1 MSIQFRA
8 RTLTKVIEAYPPV
21 QDITEMGFC
30 CSPVP
35 ALNVKASK
43 VSCLQS
49 GGYFL
54 PGQIS
59 SVKCPSDC
67 AIQFTAPLTNGSCC
81 YTYKESGIY
90 YQTCQNAD
98 SESVCSGI
106 HEGYEEGFRYKFIK
120 GGVCEDFSQVI
131 KCDINKNLGN
141 CCTQQSDNSVSCA
154 VSTQN
159 DCDGYWHYSSDY
171 TLSCPG
177 YTPCTGVYFSG
188 VTAERCSAV
197 ASEQQLTTTTNPI
210 EYLPESNT
218 LYQGGLYV
226 GIFEP
231 GAPVNTL
238 GSNLLGSPST
248 GLTINYRARGDG
260 VGSKSKKWILISCL
274 GDYPILKNNRLSSI
288 TLENSTYDGV
298 HNTNNSTYVQSDLY
312 DNVRKYSV
320 NGFSDWY
327 IPSKDELAFYAQTIS
342 YTTSVPFGYNK
353 LYNSLYLTSTPYSV
367 NNQQNF
373 NNNYMNYTQNF
384 NSANY
389 GEPSI
394 SSRKTAINIR
404 LFRRIYLNA

>member
-8 RTLTKVIEAYPPV
+8 RTLTKVIEAYPPA

-59 SVKCPSDC
+59 GANCPSGC
-67 AIQFTAPLTNGSCC
+67 ESAFTAPLTNGACC

-90 YQTCQNAD
+90 YQTCQNLD
-98 SESVCSGI
+98 SELLCSSI
-106 HEGYEEGFRYKFIK
+106 HEGYEEEFRYNFIK
-120 GGVCEDFSQVI
+120 GGMCEDYNQFI

-141 CCTQQSDNSVSCA
+141 CCTQQSDNSVTCA
-154 VSTQN
+154 VSTQDN
-159 DCDGYWHYSSDY
+159 CNGYWHYSSDY
-171 TLSCPG
+171 TLSCPD

-197 ASEQQLTTTTNPI
+197 ASEQQLNTTTNPI
-210 EYLPESNT
+210 EHLPEPNT

-238 GSNLLGSPST
+238 GSNLLGSSST

-260 VGSKSKKWILISCL
+260 VGSKSKKWILISSL

-298 HNTNNSTYVQSDLY
+298 HNTNNSTYVQGDLY

-327 IPSKDELAFYAQTIS
+327 VPSKDELAFYAQTIS
-342 YTTSVPFGYNK
+342 YTTSIPFGYNK
-353 LYNSLYLTSTPYSV
+353 LYDSLYLTSTPYSV

-384 NSANY
+384 NSPNY